1 MLACTE
7 ENNQLINKNRNCHEA
22 ILTLGF
28 YKPLPFKPSLTRMF
42 VRLSWKAESKAIH
55 STIKLSKVKIV
66 TIIKTTS
73 NIFFS
78 FYTCCSAELNSIP
91 SIGSGS
97 LASTLSVKPT
107 WFFSDLL
114 QFWGSMWQAMVHMVF
129 TYFGCSGLPTLSIT
143 VPPPNN
149 TITSFIE
156 SDRNCF

>member
-1 MLACTE
+1 VLKNDYESC
-7 ENNQLINKNRNCHEA
+7 NQA
-22 ILTLGF
+22 TQQD
-28 YKPLPFKPSLTRMF
+28 
-42 VRLSWKAESKAIH
+42 VAERKAIH

-107 WFFSDLL
+107 
-114 QFWGSMWQAMVHMVF
+114 
-129 TYFGCSGLPTLSIT
+129 
-143 VPPPNN
+143 
-149 TITSFIE
+149 
-156 SDRNCF
+156 